1 VIVTPSPEIATSA
14 SGDDGIGTALLAWF
28 DRHGRK
34 DLPWQRDVT
43 PYRVWVSE
51 IMLQQTQV
59 TTVIPYYQR
68 FMTRFPEVGTL
79 AEAPLDDVLHH
90 WSGLGYYA
98 RARNLHRTAV
108 AIQHDHGGYFPRE
121 IETMQDLPG
130 IGRSTAAAILALS
143 TGQRH
148 AILDGN
154 VKRVLARYHA
164 VAGWSGQ
171 AAVEKELWA
180 LAERHTPR
188 ARVAHY
194 TQAIMDLGAT
204 VCTRARAACYHCPL
218 ANGCRAWR
226 EDRVHELPTPRPRT
240 ARRSRKTTMLILTND
255 RSEVLLEQ
263 RPPSGIW
270 GGLWSLPE
278 TTAAPDDETAL
289 VDWCRER
296 LGCRIEAPRQFGL
309 NTSLR
314 TSRCIYGPSARASSL
329 RQAASWRVV
338 VTSGTMAAAHG
349 LAEWPHRSC
358 GYWPRQRSR
367 QERTNDPYRTMR
379 QARQTDGRTGIPAL
393 SGRARQAH
401 LRQRLQGGVADVAPA
416 SDHADQRAPPLAH

>member
-1 VIVTPSPEIATSA
+1 MIVANAPEVVASA
-14 SGDDGIGTALLAWF
+14 AGDEEIDAALLAWF
-28 DRHGRK
+28 DRYGRR
-34 DLPWQRDVT
+34 DLPWQRDIT

-68 FMTRFPEVGTL
+68 FMTRFPEVRAL

-98 RARNLHRTAV
+98 RARNLHRSAV
-108 AIQHDHGGYFPRE
+108 TIQYDHRGRLPLE
-121 IETMQDLPG
+121 IELLRALPG

-143 TGQRH
+143 SGQRH

-154 VKRVLARYHA
+154 VKRVLTRYHA
-164 VAGWSGQ
+164 ITGWSGQ
-171 AAVEKELWA
+171 AAVEKKLWG

-204 VCTRARAACYHCPL
+204 VCTRAHPSCNRCPL
-218 ANGCRAWR
+218 ASGCRARR
-226 EDRVHELPTPRPRT
+226 EARVHELPTPRPRT
-240 ARRSRKTTMLILTND
+240 TRRSRESTMLLLTND
-255 RSEVLLEQ
+255 CGEVLLEQ

-278 TTAAPDDETAL
+278 TTAAPDDEIAL

-296 LGCRIEAPRQFGL
+296 LGCRIEAPRQLTPIEHVFTHFTLYIRPVG
-309 NTSLR
+309 
-314 TSRCIYGPSARASSL
+314 A
-329 RQAASWRVV
+329 RVV
-338 VTSGTMAAAHG
+338 ATTGGVMEGGRYVWYNGRRSRARGMAAPVMRL
-349 LAEWPHRSC
+349 LA
-358 GYWPRQRSR
+358 
-367 QERTNDPYRTMR
+367 
-379 QARQTDGRTGIPAL
+379 QTAIATGE
-393 SGRARQAH
+393 
-401 LRQRLQGGVADVAPA
+401 DE
-416 SDHADQRAPPLAH
+416 

>member
-1 VIVTPSPEIATSA
+1 MKGAPAPEIAA
-14 SGDDGIGTALLAWF
+14 STTGDEGIGTALLAWF

-68 FMTRFPEVGTL
+68 FMTRFPEVRTL

-108 AIQHDHGGYFPRE
+108 AIQHDHGGCFPME
-121 IETMQDLPG
+121 IETMQELPG

-164 VAGWSGQ
+164 VTGWSGQ
-171 AAVEKELWA
+171 AAVEKKLWA
-180 LAERHTPR
+180 LAEHHTPR

-204 VCTRARAACYHCPL
+204 VCTRARAACNHCPL
-218 ANGCRAWR
+218 ASGCHARR

-240 ARRSRKTTMLILTND
+240 ARRSRMTTMLILTND
-255 RSEVLLEQ
+255 RREVLLEQ

-289 VDWCRER
+289 VDWCHER
-296 LGCRIEAPRQFGL
+296 LGCRVEAPRQLAPIEHVFTHFTLHIRPVG
-309 NTSLR
+309 
-314 TSRCIYGPSARASSL
+314 A
-329 RQAASWRVV
+329 RVV
-338 VTSGTMAAAHG
+338 AATGGVMEGGRYVWYNGRRSRARGMAAPVMRL
-349 LAEWPHRSC
+349 LA
-358 GYWPRQRSR
+358 
-367 QERTNDPYRTMR
+367 RT
-379 QARQTDGRTGIPAL
+379 AIATGE
-393 SGRARQAH
+393 
-401 LRQRLQGGVADVAPA
+401 DE
-416 SDHADQRAPPLAH
+416 